1 MKQYCHKMCRIIP
14 VFLFCH
20 IICSTLPHNLALHCL
35 IIPVALTLGK
45 GTVQKKTVAWK
56 INDVNIKPEAAEGSI
71 SGKLMSGVVVHLKKV
86 GRWHRQ
92 LRPPCPSSHGAVP
105 RLTPCVLGPSSSQ
118 WQILFL

>member
-1 MKQYCHKMCRIIP
+1 MCRIIP

-45 GTVQKKTVAWK
+45 GTIQKKTVAWK

-71 SGKLMSGVVVHLKKV
+71 SGKLMSGVVVHLKLV
-86 GRWHRQ
+86 AGTDSFDPHVQ
-92 LRPPCPSSHGAVP
+92 APMELCPD
-105 RLTPCVLGPSSSQ
+105 
-118 WQILFL
+118 